1 MKDRNTF
8 VFVGIAFLLAIGIAS
23 SATQT
28 WHPSA
33 KAAVQFSDL
42 TLIEYE
48 EADHG
53 PETIL
58 WTGLKTGNQKD
69 LLIGLSTECGLYT
82 FTNVRSKGGEW
93 DTSSAYADVELTVYV
108 DGEEAKPGPVTFC
121 RRDQELSAKFQGI
134 LEAYDLNATKCEIP
148 DTDPVEYDLNCLWE
162 QCLVYDGQK
171 LYLNESCLT
180 DEELNLT
187 LETLNANHFTFVAP
201 DVGSGFHTV
210 TVNASIDIETT
221 KQKGET
227 IGKALIGKGTLTVEE
242 IRLVKDQICMD
253 INDPGCEA

>member
-121 RRDQELSAKFQGI
+121 RRDQELSAKFQ
-134 LEAYDLNATKCEIP
+134 
-148 DTDPVEYDLNCLWE
+148 PVEYDLNCLWE